1 MNRTRKIML
10 RGIFVLALSV
20 VGMFGAVSSAQAV
33 EIIED
38 GVIPEGEVIDDDV
51 FIGADNVV
59 INGQVNGDV
68 FAFGSTV
75 TLNGTVNGSMFA
87 GAQNVRVNG
96 SVDGSLYVGA
106 SALDLGSDATVGRNV
121 FFGGFSMSADQGSN
135 IGRDMLAAGYQTMLS
150 GEVERDV
157 KVSVAALE
165 LAGTVGGDVEA
176 MVGDPTIADQTPTFF
191 GPPGAPPMVAQG
203 IRVSSDAEIGGEI
216 RYTSSAEQAAAI
228 NAAPEGGIAYST
240 PQPGE
245 AGRPMEPERVDL
257 GFIGWILD
265 RIRDLITLLLLG
277 GLALWL
283 VPDLFNQI
291 VDKARSQPA
300 PATGWGLVTVI
311 AGFLGAAVIAALIL
325 AIGIFFGV
333 ITLGGLAGTIF
344 SVGFSGLA
352 IAFAVFLLLIQY
364 GSKVVIAFL
373 GGRWI
378 LEKLTPQY
386 AESKALPLALGVVLY
401 VALRAIPFFGWLL
414 AVFVTLLGLGA
425 MWLLFRERRKLAAA
439 EELATS

>member
-1 MNRTRKIML
+1 MNRTRKTIL

-20 VGMFGAVSSAQAV
+20 AGVFGAVSSAQAV

-38 GVIPEGEVIDDDV
+38 GVIPGGEVIDDDV

-75 TLNGTVNGSMFA
+75 TLNGVVNGSMFA

-121 FFGGFSMSADQGSN
+121 FFGGFSMSTDQGSDV
-135 IGRDMLAAGYQTMLS
+135 GRDMLAAGYQTLLS

-165 LAGTVGGDVEA
+165 LTGTVGGDVEA
-176 MVGDPTIADQTPTFF
+176 MVGDPTIAGQTPTFF

-216 RYTSSAEQAAAI
+216 RYTSSVEQTAAI
-228 NAAPEGGIAYST
+228 NAAPEEGIVYST

-311 AGFLGAAVIAALIL
+311 AGFL
-325 AIGIFFGV
+325 
-333 ITLGGLAGTIF
+333 
-344 SVGFSGLA
+344 
-352 IAFAVFLLLIQY
+352 
-364 GSKVVIAFL
+364 FL

-378 LEKLTPQY
+378 IEKLTPQY
-386 AESKALPLALGVVLY
+386 AESMALPLVLGVVLY
-401 VALRAIPFFGWLL
+401 VALRAVPFFGWLL
-414 AVFVTLLGLGA
+414 AVFVTLLGPGA
-425 MWLLFRERRKLAAA
+425 MWLLFRDWRALTAAT
-439 EELATS
+439 E